1 MLVSLNKSLSI
12 RMTSAPLIQS
22 TIYCLRFQNYDYQTL
37 THSVTLAALIFNTL
51 SFPATIVMNALLII
65 AVKTRHRLQIE
76 SNLLLTSL
84 AGTDLLKG
92 LATLPDTIAA
102 DGGRKYTLLEREESL
117 DFYRHHHW
125 FPCVVCFTDAHRI
138 FSCEVSCGPEIADF
152 LVPSCTIV
160 SHVELTL

>member
-51 SFPATIVMNALLII
+51 SFPAIIVTNALLII

-84 AGTDLLKG
+84 AGTDLLTG

-102 DGGRKYTLLEREESL
+102 DGGRK
-117 DFYRHHHW
+117 
-125 FPCVVCFTDAHRI
+125 
-138 FSCEVSCGPEIADF
+138 
-152 LVPSCTIV
+152 
-160 SHVELTL
+160 